1 MLYGRGTERAAVDR
15 LLAAAGGG
23 RAGALVL
30 RGEPGIGKSALLDAA
45 AEAAAGW
52 RVLRAAGVESEARL
66 PHAVLSQLLAPALG
80 ELDGLPGPQ
89 RAALERTLGL
99 ADGPAGDRLLVGLA
113 VLTLLGDLAERQPV
127 LALVDD
133 LQWADPESAA
143 VLRLAARRLGAERVA
158 LLLATREDDGPDPAG
173 LPDLRIGPLAEPDA
187 AALLH
192 HLAPELP
199 DPARVLAAAAGNPL
213 ALRELPHGADTGALP
228 PAGRLRLAYHGQV
241 SRLPG
246 RTQRWLLLAA
256 LEETGALEVLL
267 RAAAESGLDAAD
279 LAPAEEQGLLKVDL
293 TAGRVAF
300 RHPLLR
306 SAVADRAPLVDR
318 LAAHRALAAAHGPAE
333 PLRRAWHRALA
344 ATGRDADAAGELAA
358 AAGAAAARGGHTG
371 ASAAYERAA
380 RLSPDPGLAR
390 RWTVEAV
397 EAALEAGEVDRAERL
412 ALAADRPDAD
422 PVTRAHLLFA
432 RGVAEFWRGEHG
444 PAHRRLT
451 EAAAL
456 VADPHPGPAA
466 RVLVQA
472 VHVAWYDGLPAVRD
486 TLTALTALPLP
497 ADDPLEPV
505 VRYLAAALGP
515 LVGEQGQEPDADP
528 AGAGGAGVGVE
539 GEGVEGTGAGR
550 AGVGAPAAGAGP
562 AGAGGTGAGRAGAGA
577 VDAGRASAG
586 GPTLPEAERAAR
598 AAGAAVPVDLA
609 LACGAG
615 LVPGHDAEVLDL
627 ARRLV
632 REGREAGAFGTLP
645 TLLFFLAEAELFDG
659 RPGLAADHAAEA
671 LGLAR
676 DTGQPLW
683 TGQLHGFLAYLSAVR
698 GDGDPCREQAAAA
711 FARGGAGAP
720 WARWALGVLDLG
732 AGRAEDAFGQL
743 AALTGGPHA
752 HHVSAVRAVPDLVEA
767 AVRLRREERTA
778 GPLAGFERWA
788 ARADRPW
795 ARALVHR
802 CHALLAP
809 DELAEDR
816 YLAALAEHAEQ
827 PRPWEQA
834 RTELLYGEWLR
845 RGRRKAEARAPLRSA
860 EQAFRRLGAGP
871 WAERARLELDATGG
885 PAAAGPDR
893 TVAGLTPQESQIV
906 RLAAQGLSN
915 REIAAQLFLSA
926 RTVGHHLYKA
936 YPKLGVGSRTELAG
950 VLPALS

>member
-15 LLAAAGGG
+15 LLAAAGEG

-45 AEAAAGW
+45 AGAAAGW

-80 ELDGLPGPQ
+80 ELGGLPGPQ

-187 AALLH
+187 AALLR

-380 RLSPDPGLAR
+380 RLSPDPDLAR

-412 ALAADRPDAD
+412 ALAADRPDSD

-486 TLTALTALPLP
+486 TLAALTALPLP

-515 LVGEQGQEPDADP
+515 LVGEQGQEQGPD
-528 AGAGGAGVGVE
+528 
-539 GEGVEGTGAGR
+539 
-550 AGVGAPAAGAGP
+550 AGP
-562 AGAGGTGAGRAGAGA
+562 AGAGGADVGGAGAG
-577 VDAGRASAG
+577 V
-586 GPTLPEAERAAR
+586 PTLPEAERAAR
-598 AAGAAVPVDLA
+598 AAGAEVPVDLA

-767 AVRLRREERTA
+767 AVRLRRGERTA

-788 ARADRPW
+788 AQADRPW

-809 DELAEDR
+809 DEFAEDC
-816 YLAALAEHAEQ
+816 YLAALAGHAEQ

-871 WAERARLELDATGG
+871 WAERARLELEATGG
-885 PAAAGPDR
+885 PAAAGPER

-936 YPKLGVGSRTELAG
+936 YPKLGVGSRTDLAG

>member
-1 MLYGRGTERAAVDR
+1 MLYGRGTERAALDR
-15 LLAAAGGG
+15 LLAAAAGG

-45 AEAAAGW
+45 AAGAAGW

-66 PHAVLSQLLAPALG
+66 PYAVLSQLLAPV
-80 ELDGLPGPQ
+80 LDRTGALPGPQ

-113 VLTLLGDLAERQPV
+113 VLTLLGDLAEQGPV

-143 VLRLAARRLGAERVA
+143 ALRLAARRLGAERVA
-158 LLLATREDDGPDPAG
+158 LLLATREDAGPDPAG
-173 LPDLRIGPLAEPDA
+173 LPELPVGPLAEPDA
-187 AALLH
+187 AALLA
-192 HLAPELP
+192 HLAPGLA
-199 DPARVLAAAAGNPL
+199 DPARALAAARGNPL
-213 ALRELPHGADTGALP
+213 ALRELPQGEDTGALP
-228 PAGRLRLAYHGQV
+228 PDGRLRLAYHGQV

-256 LEETGALEVLL
+256 LEETGEAEVLL
-267 RAAAESGLDAAD
+267 RAAAASGLDAAD
-279 LAPAEEQGLLKVDL
+279 LAPAEERGLLRVAL
-293 TAGRVAF
+293 AAGRVTF

-306 SAVADRAPLVDR
+306 SALVDRAPLADR
-318 LAAHRALAAAHGPAE
+318 LAAHRALAAAYGPGE

-344 ATGRDADAAGELAA
+344 ATGRDAEAA
-358 AAGAAAARGGHTG
+358 ADLAVAAATAASRGGHQG
-371 ASAAYERAA
+371 ACAAYERAA
-380 RLSPDPGLAR
+380 RLSPDPVLAR

-397 EAALEAGEVDRAERL
+397 EAALEAGEVERAERL

-432 RGVAEFWRGEHG
+432 RGVAEFWRGENAS
-444 PAHRRLT
+444 AHRRLT

-456 VADPHPGPAA
+456 VAAAHPGPAA

-472 VHVAWYDGLPAVRD
+472 VHVAWYDGLPAVHRSLD
-486 TLTALTALPLP
+486 ALAALPLP
-497 ADDPLEPV
+497 DGDPLGPV
-505 VRYLAAALGP
+505 VRYLGAALG
-515 LVGEQGQEPDADP
+515 
-528 AGAGGAGVGVE
+528 GG
-539 GEGVEGTGAGR
+539 
-550 AGVGAPAAGAGP
+550 
-562 AGAGGTGAGRAGAGA
+562 
-577 VDAGRASAG
+577 D
-586 GPTLPEAERAAR
+586 GPTLAGAERAAR
-598 AAGAAVPVDLA
+598 AAGAVVPVDLV

-632 REGREAGAFGTLP
+632 REAREGGAFGTLP

-683 TGQLHGFLAYLSAVR
+683 TGQLHGFQAYLAAAR
-698 GDGDPCREQAAAA
+698 GDSEPCREQAAAA
-711 FARGGAGAP
+711 FARGGAGVP
-720 WARWALGVLDLG
+720 WARWALGLLDLG
-732 AGRAEDAFGQL
+732 AGRAEDAHGQL
-743 AALTGGPHA
+743 AALTGGPFGYQVA
-752 HHVSAVRAVPDLVEA
+752 AVRAVPDLVEA
-767 AVRLRREERTA
+767 AVRLRRGEECA
-778 GPLAGFERWA
+778 EPLARFERWA
-788 ARADRPW
+788 ERADRPW
-795 ARALVHR
+795 ARALVDR

-809 DELAEDR
+809 DEFAEELYR
-816 YLAALAEHAEQ
+816 RALARHAEQ
-827 PRPWEQA
+827 PRPWEAA

-860 EQAFRRLGAGP
+860 EQAFRLLGAAP
-871 WAERARLELDATGG
+871 WAERARAELDATGG
-885 PAAAGPDR
+885 PAAGSGPVR
-893 TVAGLTPQESQIV
+893 AVAGLTPQESQIV
-906 RLAAQGLSN
+906 RLAARGLSN
-915 REIAAQLFLSA
+915 RDIAAQLFLSA

-936 YPKLGVGSRTELAG
+936 YPKLGVGSRADLAR

>member
-45 AEAAAGW
+45 ASAAAGW

-187 AALLH
+187 AALLR

-380 RLSPDPGLAR
+380 RLSPDPDLAR

-412 ALAADRPDAD
+412 ALAADRPDSD

-486 TLTALTALPLP
+486 TLAALTALPLP

-515 LVGEQGQEPDADP
+515 LVGEQGQEQGPDAGP
-528 AGAGGAGVGVE
+528 AGAGGAGVG
-539 GEGVEGTGAGR
+539 G
-550 AGVGAPAAGAGP
+550 AGAG
-562 AGAGGTGAGRAGAGA
+562 
-577 VDAGRASAG
+577 V
-586 GPTLPEAERAAR
+586 PTLPEAERAAR

-767 AVRLRREERTA
+767 AVRLRRGERTA

-809 DELAEDR
+809 DEFAEDC
-816 YLAALAEHAEQ
+816 YLAALAGHAEQ

-871 WAERARLELDATGG
+871 WAERARLELEATGG
-885 PAAAGPDR
+885 PAAAGPER

-936 YPKLGVGSRTELAG
+936 YPKLGVGSRTDLAG

>member
-380 RLSPDPGLAR
+380 RLSPDPDLAR

-515 LVGEQGQEPDADP
+515 LAGEQGPDAD
-528 AGAGGAGVGVE
+528 
-539 GEGVEGTGAGR
+539 
-550 AGVGAPAAGAGP
+550 P
-562 AGAGGTGAGRAGAGA
+562 AGAGGTGAGRVG
-577 VDAGRASAG
+577 AGRAGVG

>member
-380 RLSPDPGLAR
+380 RLSPDPDLAR

-515 LVGEQGQEPDADP
+515 LTGEQGQGPDADP
-528 AGAGGAGVGVE
+528 ARAG
-539 GEGVEGTGAGR
+539 GTGAGR
-550 AGVGAPAAGAGP
+550 AGVG
-562 AGAGGTGAGRAGAGA
+562 
-577 VDAGRASAG
+577 S
-586 GPTLPEAERAAR
+586 PTLPEAERAAR

>member
-15 LLAAAGGG
+15 LLAAAGEG

-45 AEAAAGW
+45 AGAAAGW

-66 PHAVLSQLLAPALG
+66 PHAVLSQLLAPVLG

-127 LALVDD
+127 LVLVDD

-173 LPDLRIGPLAEPDA
+173 LPDLRIGPLAAPDA

-192 HLAPELP
+192 HLAPELA

-213 ALRELPHGADTGALP
+213 ALRELPHGPDTGALP

-256 LEETGALEVLL
+256 LEETGAPEVLL

-279 LAPAEEQGLLKVDL
+279 LAPAEEQGLLEVDL
-293 TAGRVAF
+293 TAGRVTF

-344 ATGRDADAAGELAA
+344 ATGRDAGAAGELAA
-358 AAGAAAARGGHTG
+358 AAGTAAARGGHTG

-380 RLSPDPGLAR
+380 RLSPDPELAR
-390 RWTVEAV
+390 RWTVAAV

-412 ALAADRPDAD
+412 ALAADRPDTD

-505 VRYLAAALGP
+505 VGYLAAALGP
-515 LVGEQGQEPDADP
+515 LVEEQGQEQGSDAGPDAGP
-528 AGAGGAGVGVE
+528 VGAGGVGVGS
-539 GEGVEGTGAGR
+539 EGVGGTGAGR
-550 AGVGAPAAGAGP
+550 AGVG
-562 AGAGGTGAGRAGAGA
+562 GTGAGGVGGGGGPALAEVERAARGAGA
-577 VDAGRASAG
+577 V
-586 GPTLPEAERAAR
+586 
-598 AAGAAVPVDLA
+598 VPVDLA

-671 LGLAR
+671 LELAR

-683 TGQLHGFLAYLSAVR
+683 TGQLHGFLAYLAAVR
-698 GDGDPCREQAAAA
+698 GDADPCREQAAAA
-711 FARGGAGAP
+711 FARGVAGTP

-809 DELAEDR
+809 DGLAEDR
-816 YLAALAEHAEQ
+816 YLAALAEHARQ

-860 EQAFRRLGAGP
+860 EQALRRLGAGP
-871 WAERARLELDATGG
+871 WAERARLELEATGG
-885 PAAAGPDR
+885 PVAAGPDR

-936 YPKLGVGSRTELAG
+936 YPKLGVGSRAELPG
-950 VLPALS
+950 VLSALS

>member
-380 RLSPDPGLAR
+380 RLSPDPDLAR

-515 LVGEQGQEPDADP
+515 LAGEPEQEQGSD
-528 AGAGGAGVGVE
+528 
-539 GEGVEGTGAGR
+539 
-550 AGVGAPAAGAGP
+550 AGP
-562 AGAGGTGAGRAGAGA
+562 AGAGGTGAGRVG
-577 VDAGRASAG
+577 AGRAGVG